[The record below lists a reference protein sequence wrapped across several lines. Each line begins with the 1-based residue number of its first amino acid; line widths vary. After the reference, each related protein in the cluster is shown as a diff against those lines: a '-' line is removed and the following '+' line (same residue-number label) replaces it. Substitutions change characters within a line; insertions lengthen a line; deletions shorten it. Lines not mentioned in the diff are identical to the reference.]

1 LAADAPTFELQSH
14 SVHSDGELPAAGVV
28 RVAAEAGV
36 ELLALTD
43 HDSVE
48 GVAEAQAEARRC
60 GVAFVTGV
68 EISTLYGDVADLH
81 ILGYRVDTDDPALRE
96 RLAASRQDRESRA
109 GRMVQKLRELGFAV
123 DEDSLRARVAT
134 GKTVGRPH
142 IAQAT
147 VTQPANATR
156 LAEEGL
162 LEASA
167 FLEAYLIEGRPA
179 FAPRAAP
186 SVAEAVELIHGAG
199 GLAVW
204 AHPFWDIAASD
215 DVLAAMDHFV
225 GLGIDGV
232 EAFYA
237 THTREQTE
245 LLVNRCTALGLITTG
260 SSDFHGPLHRQF
272 NRFRAFETYGLEP
285 RLGPLL
291 PGS

>member
-1 LAADAPTFELQSH
+1 MPGDAPTFELQSH
-14 SVHSDGELPAAGVV
+14 SVHSDGELAPAAVV
-28 RVAAEAGV
+28 RAAAEAGV
-36 ELLALTD
+36 DLLALTD

-48 GVAEAQAEARRC
+48 GVAEAEAEARRS
-60 GVAFVTGV
+60 GIALVTGV

-81 ILGYRVDTDDPALRE
+81 ILGYRVDIDDASLRE

-109 GRMVQKLRELGFAV
+109 GRMVQALRELGFAV
-123 DEDSLRARVAT
+123 DEDSLRDRVGA

-147 VTQPANATR
+147 VSQPANATR
-156 LAEEGL
+156 LADEGL

-186 SVAEAVELIHGAG
+186 SVAEAVERIHAAG

-204 AHPFWDIAASD
+204 AHPFWDIAAD
-215 DVLAAMDHFV
+215 QEVLAALDHFTR
-225 GLGIDGV
+225 LGIDGV
-232 EAFYA
+232 EAFYP

-245 LLVNRCTALGLITTG
+245 LLVGRCAELGMLTTG
-260 SSDFHGPLHRQF
+260 SSDFHGPSHRQF
-272 NRFRAFETYGLEP
+272 NRFRAFGTFGLEP
-285 RLGPLL
+285 ELGPLL